1 VYIID
6 ITCFLSTRLGN
17 FKEIG
22 GKMLVKNWMKRNPV
36 TVEPEVGVKAA
47 FHLLKKHHIRQLP
60 VLKDGLLIGI
70 VTDRDFRRPET
81 NSGIAYRDE
90 AYRLEDRF
98 KVGDIMQTEVLNV
111 TEDTPIEEAAGLLL
125 KHKINS
131 LPVISRNGKLTGIIT
146 TSDILR
152 AFIWLYK
159 YEKS

>member
-1 VYIID
+1 
-6 ITCFLSTRLGN
+6 
-17 FKEIG
+17 
-22 GKMLVKNWMKRNPV
+22 MLVKNWMKRNPI

-81 NSGIAYRDE
+81 NGGIAYRDE

-131 LPVISRNGKLTGIIT
+131 LPVISRDGKLIGIIT
-146 TSDILR
+146 TSDILG
-152 AFIWLYK
+152 AFIWLHK
-159 YEKS
+159 YEKN

>member
-1 VYIID
+1 
-6 ITCFLSTRLGN
+6 
-17 FKEIG
+17 
-22 GKMLVKNWMKRNPV
+22 MLVKNWMKRNPV

-47 FHLLKKHHIRQLP
+47 FHLLKKHSIRQLL

-81 NSGIAYRDE
+81 NGGIAYRDE

-98 KVGDIMQTEVLNV
+98 KVGDIMQTEVLHV

-125 KHKINS
+125 NHKFNG
-131 LPVISRNGKLTGIIT
+131 LPVISEDGKLSGIIT
-146 TSDILR
+146 TSDILG
-152 AFIWLYK
+152 AFVWLCK